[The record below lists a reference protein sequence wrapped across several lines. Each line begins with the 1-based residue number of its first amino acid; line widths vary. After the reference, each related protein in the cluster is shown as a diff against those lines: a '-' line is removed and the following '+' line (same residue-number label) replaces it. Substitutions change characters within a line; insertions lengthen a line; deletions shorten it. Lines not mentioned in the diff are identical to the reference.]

1 MASRRKRWPPCNS
14 PREREESTIAA
25 VVTASSAGI
34 STGRSRAATSSGVA
48 AMRVPGA
55 HCGGDCGEPPG
66 VGGAV
71 PGVVHGDGQL
81 QAEPWHADDGHQAE
95 GGGECA
101 EVGRVEPPGGQHRH
115 QVGQAVDEDAGQGD
129 ADSRRAQTVGPSAR
143 IPVSRRPS
151 VSSGRPGRRGAHVM
165 SDRAGCRRPP
175 VGSCSVD
182 PAWPVRF
189 DRRTGAAAG
198 TAGAAA
204 SRRGPAYGPSSGG
217 GGKPESAQGDDDREL
232 QQGVGVPLRRL
243 EVEPPGEQDER
254 AGEPRLDG
262 PADRPGPAWVGC
274 PGQAAWAGYRQHE
287 ASRDQQ
293 AADESAR
300 QHQRGGAD
308 GQQRQGSGDPTT
320 ASRYG
325 GRRGA
330 PGGLPGGQ
338 HREEDHHRQQ
348 DAAEQKARSVRRVR
362 GEAEYHLPGG
372 AGGKNPA
379 LLPSVHHQ
387 RLQRPPAD
395 GRLPAGVG
403 VLPHGEYA
411 VDGVIGHPYP
421 SFGGCPGADLDGA
434 GDRRRGRRGRPRHQG
449 DPSRRGEL
457 ARCGH
462 EAVLPAAQ
470 VKLSG
475 RGPPAWCRPA
485 SRAVRAGRGV
495 CRGAWWSPGT
505 RRSAASDPTRRPAS
519 GVRRGAV

>member
-1 MASRRKRWPPCNS
+1 M
-14 PREREESTIAA
+14 
-25 VVTASSAGI
+25 
-34 STGRSRAATSSGVA
+34 
-48 AMRVPGA
+48 
-55 HCGGDCGEPPG
+55 
-66 VGGAV
+66 
-71 PGVVHGDGQL
+71 VHGDGQL
-81 QAEPWHADDGHQAE
+81 QTEPWHADDGHQAE

-101 EVGRVEPPGGQHRH
+101 EVGRVEPPGGQHRD

-129 ADSRRAQTVGPSAR
+129 TDSRRAQSVGPSA
-143 IPVSRRPS
+143 
-151 VSSGRPGRRGAHVM
+151 GRLRLRGLLRTAGSPGAHVM
-165 SDRAGCRRPP
+165 SDRAGVGARRVVFGIGASATAGSGCRRN
-175 VGSCSVD
+175 G
-182 PAWPVRF
+182 WG
-189 DRRTGAAAG
+189 RRI
-198 TAGAAA
+198 
-204 SRRGPAYGPSSGG
+204 RRGSAYGSSSGG

-243 EVEPPGEQDER
+243 EVGPPGEQDER

-262 PADRPGPAWVGC
+262 PSDRPGPAWVGR

-348 DAAEQKARSVRRVR
+348 DAAEQKARPVRSCPGRSGVPPPRRCRREESSPAAIRPPPAASASARRWSPPSRCWCSPARRVR
-362 GEAEYHLPGG
+362 GRRGDRPPVRVVRWLPRSRPRWRWRPPSGSAWASAAPGRPESARRACSVWSRGG
-372 AGGKNPA
+372 AP
-379 LLPSVHHQ
+379 
-387 RLQRPPAD
+387 
-395 GRLPAGVG
+395 
-403 VLPHGEYA
+403 
-411 VDGVIGHPYP
+411 
-421 SFGGCPGADLDGA
+421 
-434 GDRRRGRRGRPRHQG
+434 
-449 DPSRRGEL
+449 
-457 ARCGH
+457 
-462 EAVLPAAQ
+462 
-470 VKLSG
+470 
-475 RGPPAWCRPA
+475 RGPGQAVGAWPARMVRPA